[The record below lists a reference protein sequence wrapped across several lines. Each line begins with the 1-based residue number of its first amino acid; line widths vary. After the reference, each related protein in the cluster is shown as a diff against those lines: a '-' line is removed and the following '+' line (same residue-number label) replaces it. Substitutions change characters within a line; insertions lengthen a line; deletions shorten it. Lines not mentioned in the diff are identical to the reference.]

1 MLDIYNILNILAE
14 TFTPANTCKYPRN
27 YLLSKIFIC
36 EISSSCP
43 TVLKVSARKKKKLY
57 EKEESVPSLNI
68 KLDVHT
74 SLSFNETKSGLQSQS
89 KMSSTKKGFENLRK
103 VKGKR

>member
-43 TVLKVSARKKKKLY
+43 TVLKVSARKKTKNFTRRKNPCRPL
-57 EKEESVPSLNI
+57 
-68 KLDVHT
+68 T
-74 SLSFNETKSGLQSQS
+74 LS
-89 KMSSTKKGFENLRK
+89 
-103 VKGKR
+103 